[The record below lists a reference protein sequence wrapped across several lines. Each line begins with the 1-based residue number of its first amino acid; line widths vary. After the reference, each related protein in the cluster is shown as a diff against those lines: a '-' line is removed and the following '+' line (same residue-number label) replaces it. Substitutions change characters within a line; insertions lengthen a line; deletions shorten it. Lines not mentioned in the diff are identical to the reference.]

1 MPISEPITIRR
12 KKEYSDW
19 PSMNH
24 TFNLEHKLLIH
35 ELNIKKDSLK
45 KKKTG
50 ALILAEGVNLKTK
63 PLKFSSETRYL
74 IRAKELQFRIHR
86 FR

>member
-24 TFNLEHKLLIH
+24 TFNMEHKLLIH
-35 ELNIKKDSLK
+35 ELNIKKDSL